1 MTHLSK
7 NSQKRSDNDN
17 QDSRK
22 VLLVQFREGKLFYS
36 LRNIRVLNIEKVQLD
51 EALSDFFGSILQSEK
66 DMIYKTIA

>member
-36 LRNIRVLNIEKVQLD
+36 LHNIRVLNSQKVQPH
-51 EALSDFFGSILQSEK
+51 EALSNFSAGILQSQQ
-66 DMIYKTIA
+66 DLIYKTIA

>member
-36 LRNIRVLNIEKVQLD
+36 LRNIRVLNIEKVQLE
-51 EALSDFFGSILQSEK
+51 EALSSFFGSILQSQK
-66 DMIYKTIA
+66 DLNYKTIA